1 MSTINEQML
10 KAIKEEMDL
19 VISSGQEKVIVD
31 YDKAQRVAQM
41 VANLSTEEQD
51 AQNLTSQYIAG
62 IKQIC
67 QWPGVIKN
75 GL

>member
-31 YDKAQRVAQM
+31 YDKAQRVRRSKPYKSIHCWYKT
-41 VANLSTEEQD
+41 NLSII
-51 AQNLTSQYIAG
+51 NSRIL
-62 IKQIC
+62 
-67 QWPGVIKN
+67 
-75 GL
+75 

>member
-1 MSTINEQML
+1 MSTISEQML

-19 VISSGQEKVIVD
+19 VISSEQEKVIVD
-31 YDKAQRVAQM
+31 YDKALRVAQM

-67 QWPGVIKN
+67 Q
-75 GL
+75 

>member
-31 YDKAQRVAQM
+31 YDKALRVAQM

-67 QWPGVIKN
+67 Q
-75 GL
+75 